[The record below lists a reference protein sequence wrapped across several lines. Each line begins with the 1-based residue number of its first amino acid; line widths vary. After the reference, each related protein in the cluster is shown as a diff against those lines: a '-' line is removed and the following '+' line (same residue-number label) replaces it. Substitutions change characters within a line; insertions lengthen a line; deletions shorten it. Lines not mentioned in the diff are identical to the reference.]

1 MPPSLALFSAF
12 SWVPTDFGPQPR
24 LQSPLSLA
32 ARTMRSLGIIEA
44 IGDPSWRVEGHRILM
59 DSRPSF
65 AVHFEMHFTYGGF
78 LKWWYP
84 TTMGFPTKM
93 IILGCFGGTTISG
106 NIHIFTFFDSI
117 HVCRDG
123 WWHRC
128 FFFRCSSHD
137 WVSLAVPNDSGE
149 ALQCLPTCPDGS
161 KGMQGMPERSCQ
173 GIVANGPATTE
184 QKPFQFFAAVDRAKK
199 GQRMVKIFQFLSISS
214 RLST

>member
-93 IILGCFGGTTISG
+93 IILGCFGGPPFQETSISSHSLIRFMSVEMAG
-106 NIHIFTFFDSI
+106 GT
-117 HVCRDG
+117 VV
-123 WWHRC
+123 
-128 FFFRCSSHD
+128 FFRCSSHD